1 MNMIFHNDPVGLPG
15 PTALA
20 IGFVLFALALIA
32 ARLRAG
38 RAPKVAVTRRN
49 NASIIW
55 ILGQGLGIAI
65 VGYGQ
70 IRVTLDPMSHRA
82 LVGGFVVLVL
92 MLGAVL
98 LFHAS
103 SRTMGKNW
111 SLVARTREDHQLVQ
125 TGPFAFVRHPIYVAL
140 FLFMVAMAI
149 AYGHTSNLI
158 IGVPVYA
165 LATWFRIRHEEG
177 LLRAQ
182 FGADYDRY
190 AARVKRFVPGV
201 F

>member
-1 MNMIFHNDPVGLPG
+1 MIMVFHSDSVGLPG
-15 PTALA
+15 LA
-20 IGFVLFALALIA
+20 AMGLGFVAFLLAVIA

-38 RAPKVAVTRRN
+38 RGAKVAVARRN
-49 NASIIW
+49 NASIIG
-55 ILGQGLGIAI
+55 ILVQGLGITIA
-65 VGYGQ
+65 GFGQ
-70 IRVTLDPMSHRA
+70 IH
-82 LVGGFVVLVL
+82 VVLNPMAPLSLAEGLIVLAL

-111 SLVARTREDHQLVQ
+111 SLVARTREDHQLIQ
-125 TGPFAFVRHPIYVAL
+125 SGPFAFVRHPIYVAL

-149 AYGHTSNLI
+149 AYGHTGNLI
-158 IGVPVYA
+158 VAVPVYA
-165 LATWFRIRHEEG
+165 LGTWLRIRHEERI
-177 LLRAQ
+177 LREQ
-182 FGADYDRY
+182 FGADYDAY

>member
-149 AYGHTSNLI
+149 AYGHSRNLI
-158 IGVPVYA
+158 VGVPVYA

>member
-1 MNMIFHNDPVGLPG
+1 MDMVFHSDPVGLPG
-15 PTALA
+15 LA
-20 IGFVLFALALIA
+20 AMGLGFLTFLLALLA
-32 ARLRAG
+32 ARLRARRG
-38 RAPKVAVTRRN
+38 PKAAVARRN

-55 ILGQGLGIAI
+55 ILGQGLGIAA

-70 IRVTLDPMSHRA
+70 IRVTLDPMASKA
-82 LVGGFVVLVL
+82 LTEGFITLML

-98 LFHAS
+98 LFHVS
-103 SRTMGKNW
+103 SRAMGKNW

-125 TGPFAFVRHPIYVAL
+125 NGPFAFVRHPIYVAL

-149 AYGHTSNLI
+149 AYGHTHNLI
-158 IGVPVYA
+158 AGVPIYA
-165 LATWFRIRHEEG
+165 LATWFRIRHEEH
-177 LLRAQ
+177 LLREQ
-182 FGADYDRY
+182 FGADYDAY